1 MVSVHELFWEFG
13 GSGFECQDFYLI
25 LLRRHLI
32 DGLLSPLL
40 QDPAPAPFVLQF
52 SSRELQS
59 RLPLLLREVKCPN
72 VTLARKVKTCSTV
85 PGGLFA
91 HWDALG

>member
-1 MVSVHELFWEFG
+1 MVSVHYLFWEFG
-13 GSGFECQDFYLI
+13 GSGLECQNFYLI

-32 DGLLSPLL
+32 HRLLSPLL
-40 QDPAPAPFVLQF
+40 QDPAPVHFVLQF

-59 RLPLLLREVKCPN
+59 RLPLLLRVAECPN
-72 VTLARKVKTCSTV
+72 VTLERKVKTFSTV

-91 HWDALG
+91 HWDALR